1 MRGPLWRPEVGA
13 PGSFHSCAVA
23 FDSKPLKA
31 HPSANFQRR
40 PPGNKTAWARPGDP
54 PAENLL
60 LSLWV
65 SICSRQLRP
74 GSAPGG
80 LPSCTD
86 SYDSHWPR
94 GLHVS
99 WCHRVVGMS
108 TMVTNHV
115 HEALGGLGGAMCGG
129 PPAPQANTPPPHPGP
144 ALQSSQIA
152 FTVTTSADSTGVLS
166 WTASQWPE
174 QG

>member
-1 MRGPLWRPEVGA
+1 M
-13 PGSFHSCAVA
+13 A

-31 HPSANFQRR
+31 HPSTSANFQRR

-65 SICSRQLRP
+65 SIRSRQLRP
-74 GSAPGG
+74 GGSAPGG

-94 GLHVS
+94 GRRGGLHVS

-129 PPAPQANTPPPHPGP
+129 PPAPQAITPQSTPGRP
-144 ALQSSQIA
+144 CRVLRWPSP
-152 FTVTTSADSTGVLS
+152 VTNSADVLS